1 MKQQYNLNKKGATIM
16 EINEKIYAL
25 ADRVKQLHSQI
36 KTEES
41 TKQSLILPFFQI
53 LGYDI
58 FNPLEFCP
66 EYIADVGIKKN
77 EKVDYVI
84 IVDGKPMILIEAK
97 SCSQNIDKLEKH
109 DSQLFRYYATTE
121 ARFAILTNGI
131 RYRFFA
137 DLDSPNKMDQQ
148 PFFELNMLDLNDQ
161 TIDYLENFMKSK
173 LSVENILNSASELKY
188 LNLIKSTFR
197 DLVEHV
203 PDEILKLIVSK
214 VYEGPKTQAVLDK
227 FKPLVK
233 RGITQYIN
241 EKMSSK
247 FNETLSKSESTDK
260 TDEMPVEEAES
271 KIITTIDELNAFA
284 VVKAI
289 LRKHVSANRL
299 VYRDTESYLGILLD
313 DNNRKWICRIEL
325 DKKRF
330 IQIPDE
336 EKKPQRFQINNI
348 DDIFDYSDQL
358 IAVLKRYL

>member
-1 MKQQYNLNKKGATIM
+1 M

-25 ADRVKQLHSQI
+25 GDRVKQLHSQI

-58 FNPLEFCP
+58 FNPMEFCP
-66 EYIADVGIKKN
+66 EFIADVGIKKN
-77 EKVDYVI
+77 EKVDYVV
-84 IVDGKPMILIEAK
+84 IVDGKPLILIEAK
-97 SCSQNIDKLEKH
+97 SCSQNIDKLDKH

-137 DLDSPNKMDQQ
+137 DLENPNKMDQQ
-148 PFFELNMLDLNDQ
+148 PFFELNLLDLNDQ
-161 TIDYLENFMKSK
+161 SIDYLENFMKSK

-188 LNLIKSTFR
+188 LNLIKLTFR
-197 DLVEHV
+197 DFVEHV

-214 VYEGPKTQAVLDK
+214 IYEGPKTQTVLDK

-247 FNETLSKSESTDK
+247 FNETLSKSEGTESV
-260 TDEMPVEEAES
+260 DEVQAIEEEEN
-271 KIITTIDELNAFA
+271 KIITTMDELNAFA

-289 LRKHVSANRL
+289 LRKHVAANRL
-299 VYRDTESYLGILLD
+299 VYRDTESYLGVLLD
-313 DNNRKWICRIEL
+313 DNSRKWICRIEL
-325 DKKRF
+325 GKKRF

-336 EKKPQRFQINNI
+336 DKKPQRYQINNI

-358 IAVLKRYL
+358 IEVLKRYL